1 MQGNIE
7 INSSSAQIN
16 NAEVSAK
23 ADIKK
28 YDAYTTILK
37 TNGEVNNKKFSG
49 KLGIAQV
56 GEASKTTF
64 NEEYNIR
71 KVEDDVQTF
80 TDTADK
86 INDNEIYLKKL
97 DVEGRWRVLRLE
109 SEVIIIWQ
117 VGSNI
122 YYRSTNGGLDNMKME
137 SPYAIM
143 DIIQDDGVLKCVT
156 NNKKILHSRDDGST
170 WEVYDT
176 YYNWDSIKKASSND
190 VYLISTLNG
199 FIGMKNP
206 KNYNTSGNT
215 VLGIGSVIYTK
226 KGSYLIFTNKDG
238 TTWKAFNGSSRIEMN
253 NDYGLAIQEDISS
266 FLELNEEPYLLPSN
280 KNYIYK
286 YVEVTT
292 YFSKKNY
299 WEKIELPLKCTVTD
313 IIYNRFDKTY
323 YLLNDKCN
331 YLKTTDFVNFEV
343 INLNDIRGSYGTRS
357 LEGLIYGTLES
368 SNNLVIVP
376 ARDKIENRLQRIKLD
391 LDKTK
396 WVSAGLSTDEK
407 GEKIFIKD
415 TSTIEARENNGVS
428 VKNNSLFLDHF
439 NDETK
444 LAFRKSLTTFYGG
457 GDLTPTNDFL
467 DAWIYL
473 DDVYNELFDS
483 MSYMALKVRWAE
495 GGTFIDPVNYTDEYT
510 VEAWEVGVFYSDE
523 FGSTL
528 TYEKIGVFKNEL
540 TPAEIE

>member
-16 NAEVSAK
+16 KAEVSAK
-23 ADIKK
+23 SDVKK
-28 YDAYTTILK
+28 YNAYTTILK
-37 TNGEVNNKKFSG
+37 TNGKVNNKKFSG

-97 DVEGRWRVLRLE
+97 DVTGKWRVLKLE
-109 SEVIIIWQ
+109 SEVILIWQ
-117 VGSNI
+117 IGSKI

-137 SPYAIM
+137 APHAIL

-156 NNKKILHSRDDGST
+156 NNKKILHSKADGLT

-176 YYNWDSIKKASSND
+176 YYNWDSIEKASSND

-215 VLGIGSVIYTK
+215 VLGIGSAIYTK
-226 KGSYLIFTNKDG
+226 KGSYLIFTNKEG
-238 TTWKAFNGSSRIEMN
+238 STWKAFNGSNRIEMN

-299 WEKIELPLKCTVTD
+299 WGKIELPLECTVTD

-357 LEGLIYGTLES
+357 LEGLIYGTLDS
-368 SNNLVIVP
+368 SDNLVIAP
-376 ARDKIENRLQRIKLD
+376 ARDKIENRLQKIKFD
-391 LDKTK
+391 LDKTN
-396 WVSAGLSTDEK
+396 WAGNGLATD
-407 GEKIFIKD
+407 GEKVFIKD
-415 TSTIEARENNGVS
+415 TTTIKAREEGR
-428 VKNNSLFLDHF
+428 SLYS
-439 NDETK
+439 
-444 LAFRKSLTTFYGG
+444 RKVISLRTF
-457 GDLTPTNDFL
+457 F
-467 DAWIYL
+467 
-473 DDVYNELFDS
+473 
-483 MSYMALKVRWAE
+483 
-495 GGTFIDPVNYTDEYT
+495 
-510 VEAWEVGVFYSDE
+510 
-523 FGSTL
+523 
-528 TYEKIGVFKNEL
+528 
-540 TPAEIE
+540 

>member
-1 MQGNIE
+1 MQGNIK

-16 NAEVSAK
+16 KAEVSAK
-23 ADIKK
+23 SDVKK
-28 YDAYTTILK
+28 YNAYTTILNVSGK
-37 TNGEVNNKKFSG
+37 VNNKKFSG

-56 GEASKTTF
+56 GKSSKTTF
-64 NEEYNIR
+64 NEEHNIR

-97 DVEGRWRVLRLE
+97 DVEGKWRVLKLE
-109 SEVIIIWQ
+109 SEVILIWQ
-117 VGSNI
+117 IGSKI

-137 SPYAIM
+137 APYAIL

-156 NNKKILHSRDDGST
+156 NDKKILHSSDDGLT
-170 WEVYDT
+170 WKVYDT
-176 YYNWDSIKKASSND
+176 YYNWDSIEKASSND

-215 VLGIGSVIYTK
+215 VLGIGNVIYTK

-238 TTWKAFNGSSRIEMN
+238 SMWKAFNGSSRIEMN
-253 NDYGLAIQEDISS
+253 NDYELAIQEDISS
-266 FLELNEEPYLLPSN
+266 FLELNEESYLLPSN

-299 WEKIELPLKCTVTD
+299 WEKIELPLECTVTD

-343 INLNDIRGSYGTRS
+343 INKNDIRGSYGTRS
-357 LEGLIYGTLES
+357 LEGLIYGTLDS
-368 SNNLVIVP
+368 SDNLVIAP
-376 ARDKIENRLQRIKLD
+376 ARDKIENRLQKIKFD

-396 WVSAGLSTDEK
+396 WVGDGLATD
-407 GEKIFIKD
+407 GEKVFIKD
-415 TSTIEARENNGVS
+415 TTTIKAREGGR
-428 VKNNSLFLDHF
+428 SLYSR
-439 NDETK
+439 K
-444 LAFRKSLTTFYGG
+444 VIIFRTFC
-457 GDLTPTNDFL
+457 
-467 DAWIYL
+467 
-473 DDVYNELFDS
+473 
-483 MSYMALKVRWAE
+483 
-495 GGTFIDPVNYTDEYT
+495 
-510 VEAWEVGVFYSDE
+510 
-523 FGSTL
+523 
-528 TYEKIGVFKNEL
+528 
-540 TPAEIE
+540 

>member
-7 INSSSAQIN
+7 INSPSAQIN
-16 NAEVSAK
+16 KVEISAK
-23 ADIKK
+23 SDVKK
-28 YDAYTTILK
+28 YNSYTTILNVSGK
-37 TNGEVNNKKFSG
+37 VNNKKFSG

-56 GEASKTTF
+56 GKTSKITF
-64 NEEYNIR
+64 DEEYNIR

-97 DVEGRWRVLRLE
+97 DAEGMWRVLKLE
-109 SEVIIIWQ
+109 SEIILIWQ
-117 VGSNI
+117 IGSKI

-137 SPYAIM
+137 APYAIL

-156 NNKKILHSRDDGST
+156 NDKKILHSSDDGLT
-170 WEVYDT
+170 WKVYDT
-176 YYNWDSIKKASSND
+176 YYNWDSIEKASSND

-215 VLGIGSVIYTK
+215 VLGIGNVIYTK

-238 TTWKAFNGSSRIEMN
+238 SIWKAFNGSSRIEMN
-253 NDYGLAIQEDISS
+253 NDYELAIQEDISS

-292 YFSKKNY
+292 YFSNKNY
-299 WEKIELPLKCTVTD
+299 WEKIGLPLQCTVTD

-343 INLNDIRGSYGTRS
+343 INLNNIRGSQGTRS
-357 LEGLIYGTLES
+357 LEGLIYGTLDS
-368 SNNLVIVP
+368 SDNLVIAP
-376 ARDKIENRLQRIKLD
+376 ARDKIENRLQKIKFD

-396 WVSAGLSTDEK
+396 WVGDGLATD
-407 GEKIFIKD
+407 GEKVFIKD
-415 TSTIEARENNGVS
+415 TTTIKAREGGR
-428 VKNNSLFLDHF
+428 SLYS
-439 NDETK
+439 
-444 LAFRKSLTTFYGG
+444 RKVIILRTFC
-457 GDLTPTNDFL
+457 
-467 DAWIYL
+467 
-473 DDVYNELFDS
+473 
-483 MSYMALKVRWAE
+483 
-495 GGTFIDPVNYTDEYT
+495 
-510 VEAWEVGVFYSDE
+510 
-523 FGSTL
+523 
-528 TYEKIGVFKNEL
+528 
-540 TPAEIE
+540 